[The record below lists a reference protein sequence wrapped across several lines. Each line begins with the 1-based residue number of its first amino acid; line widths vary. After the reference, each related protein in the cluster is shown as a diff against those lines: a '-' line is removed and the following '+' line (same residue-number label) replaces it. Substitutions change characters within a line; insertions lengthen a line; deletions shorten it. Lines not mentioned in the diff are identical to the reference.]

1 MGESGWKSAQ
11 PTYRSLT
18 KRPSSVSPAAS
29 HLPRR
34 GRLKSFP
41 FGRCVAQRIE
51 SNIAAGGSYTTKS
64 GAGSA
69 LAETEEGRSGRE
81 RQNKSAQPT
90 YRSLAKRPSST
101 TAYGGGPPS
110 PEGKVKKE
118 TWGFRKS
125 QE

>member
-1 MGESGWKSAQ
+1 MGESSWKSAQ

-41 FGRCVAQRIE
+41 FG
-51 SNIAAGGSYTTKS
+51 

-69 LAETEEGRSGRE
+69 LAETEEGPNGRE

-90 YRSLAKRPSST
+90 YRSPAKRPSST
-101 TAYGGGPPS
+101 TAYGGGPPF
-110 PEGKVKKE
+110 PEGKRGKLR
-118 TWGFRKS
+118 GFCFLS
-125 QE
+125 

>member
-69 LAETEEGRSGRE
+69 LAETEEGPNGRE
-81 RQNKSAQPT
+81 RLEKRTT
-90 YRSLAKRPSST
+90 YLPLTYKTPLFRLACGK
-101 TAYGGGPPS
+101 PPS
-110 PEGKVKKE
+110 PEGKVKE
-118 TWGFRKS
+118 LPLRGFCFLS
-125 QE
+125 